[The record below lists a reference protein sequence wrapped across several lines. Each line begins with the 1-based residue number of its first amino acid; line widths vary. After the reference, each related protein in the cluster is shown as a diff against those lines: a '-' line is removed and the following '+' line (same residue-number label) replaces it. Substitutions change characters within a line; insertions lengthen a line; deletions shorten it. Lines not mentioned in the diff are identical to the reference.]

1 MLSREGEILKF
12 VGLNVDKNSLPELLG
27 SHSTLSLLEYDYDC
41 LSLRNIQ
48 EYKVNTTKSILI
60 NCGLEIGQK
69 YIMLLSGFQTAYS
82 RTLHF
87 VLQLNS
93 VSAMPF
99 PPSLHI

>member
-1 MLSREGEILKF
+1 MWIKTR
-12 VGLNVDKNSLPELLG
+12 
-27 SHSTLSLLEYDYDC
+27 STLSLLEYDYDC

-69 YIMLLSGFQTAYS
+69 YIMLLNGFQTAYC

-87 VLQLNS
+87 VLQLNP

-99 PPSLHI
+99 PLSLHI